1 MGLDGAEYRYVSR
14 THSDSSDSPVF
25 FSSVDSVD
33 SNNGGWNA
41 PWTPHGSGL
50 ANSTGG
56 TAGTPGGMMGSG
68 HSGKIIEQP
77 SIVERNA
84 RIIKWL
90 CNCRKAQK
98 EMFQALGNGNVS

>member
-1 MGLDGAEYRYVSR
+1 MFWYRYVSR
-14 THSDSSDSPVF
+14 TRSDSSDTPVF
-25 FSSVDSVD
+25 FSSVSSVD

-41 PWTPHGSGL
+41 PWAAHGNGL
-50 ANSTGG
+50 TTGSP
-56 TAGTPGGMMGSG
+56 AAGGMMGSG
-68 HSGKIIEQP
+68 HSGKNIEQP

-98 EMFQALGNGNVS
+98 EMYQTIGNGNVS